1 YLGVYDLK
9 LDDALLDANRA
20 YIEQGIRR
28 ELMRH
33 KFGQLAAYRVAI
45 EDDIQLKEVLKL
57 FERARTLDDLLRLAR
72 EWESSRVAEADAKDA
87 GAPVV
92 R

>member
-1 YLGVYDLK
+1 
-9 LDDALLDANRA
+9 
-20 YIEQGIRR
+20 
-28 ELMRH
+28 MRH
-33 KFGQLAAYRVAI
+33 KFGQLAAYQVAI
-45 EDDIQLKEVLKL
+45 EDDVQLKEVLKL

-72 EWESSRVAEADAKDA
+72 EWESSRVAESGAKEA